1 MSAGRVGTMRV
12 RNGRYFDGVTSYQR
26 TSNALKEIE
35 TDTYHLDEWRAN
47 MLAVGL
53 SMRSDLVLGVASAAQ
68 FDAETGKL
76 TREAKSTLRGL
87 RYQAEQAAKSKA
99 GANQGTAIH
108 TATERLD
115 FGESVEAINLP
126 APFDRDLRAY
136 AALKDAMGLTY
147 QPDHIER
154 TVRIEGFGVAGTYDR
169 LGRSRYLEERGILA
183 PGELIVVDV
192 KTESAPLMN
201 MIHIAPQ
208 LAFYAHGE
216 DVFVPEPRPTS
227 VDDPNGEYAGRWER
241 MPQVN
246 VVAALVIHVRDG
258 RATPYLVDLT
268 AGWDG
273 VQAAVRQ
280 RDRIKAAKTELGK
293 DGSWAIL
300 LPIDL
305 PEQAPAVQG
314 IVEAAAARG
323 PLGYS
328 APAGMTPQQYAAT
341 AHLPRAEAAAAI
353 AGPPPGGYQVGDTV
367 TVGGIEFTKHAE
379 LPTGAELVGGH
390 GPMPTTIIDEH
401 PLETM
406 LVEAIHAAP
415 TREVLAA
422 LYDKAVEHGVP
433 WVGQVEQAA
442 NLRFAI
448 VECPQRSLHTPQH
461 GGACACGWI
470 HSDPA

>member
-1 MSAGRVGTMRV
+1 MSAGRIGTLRV

-53 SMRSDLVLGVASAAQ
+53 SMRPDLVLGVASAAQ
-68 FDAETGKL
+68 YDPETGKL

-115 FGESVEAINLP
+115 LGETVEGIGLP

-169 LGRSRYLEERGILA
+169 LGRSAYLEQRGILA

-192 KTESAPLMN
+192 KTESSPLMN
-201 MIHIAPQ
+201 LIHIAPQ

-227 VDDPNGEYAGRWER
+227 DADPHGEYAGRWER
-241 MPQVN
+241 MPQVSI
-246 VVAALVIHVRDG
+246 VAALVIHVRDG

-293 DGSWAIL
+293 EGSWAIL

-305 PEQAPAVQG
+305 PEPAPAAPQG

-353 AGPPPGGYQVGDTV
+353 AAEPSSYVVEAAAAHG
-367 TVGGIEFTKHAE
+367 FE
-379 LPTGAELVGGH
+379 LPSGAELVGGH
-390 GPMPTTIIDEH
+390 GPMPAAAPADER

-406 LVEAIHAAP
+406 LIEAIHTAP

-433 WVGQVEQAA
+433 WAGPVKDAA
-442 NLRFAI
+442 DLRFAI
-448 VECPQRSLHTPQH
+448 VECPQRQLHTPLH